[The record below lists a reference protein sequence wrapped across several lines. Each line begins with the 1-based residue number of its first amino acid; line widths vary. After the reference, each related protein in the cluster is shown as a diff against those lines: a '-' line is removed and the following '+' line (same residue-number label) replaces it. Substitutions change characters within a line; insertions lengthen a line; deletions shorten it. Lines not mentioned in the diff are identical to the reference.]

1 MSCVWINDGSLMVQV
16 CMCVSI
22 YGVCLVGKAQQWC
35 LVEDVGTLW
44 KWKSGFGKFIENI
57 VWLWF

>member
-1 MSCVWINDGSLMVQV
+1 MSCVWITDGSLMVQV

-35 LVEDVGTLW
+35 LGLCG
-44 KWKSGFGKFIENI
+44 SGR
-57 VWLWF
+57 VVLVSS

>member
-1 MSCVWINDGSLMVQV
+1 
-16 CMCVSI
+16 MCVSI

-57 VWLWF
+57 VWLWFWRLDACIVWLWF